1 LLQKTLAAHFA
12 ARGLH
17 VAPEVLAYLYP
28 RMNRSFQA
36 VCDVVDQLD
45 QASLSY
51 QKEISIPFVRKV
63 LGCALTGDV
72 MGAGEGRGDDKS
84 LCHSVNP

>member
-1 LLQKTLAAHFA
+1 MLDPDDALLQKTLSAHFS

-17 VAPEVLAYLYP
+17 VGPEVLAYLYP

-36 VCDVVDQLD
+36 VCDVVDRLD

-63 LGCALTGDV
+63 LGYAPTDEVL
-72 MGAGEGRGDDKS
+72 GAD
-84 LCHSVNP
+84 